1 MPWRTP
7 STSSAIGALEI
18 EDNRQVIYYTK
29 AQTAGEIKEYR
40 LKRVSLGGKS
50 GKGDDFN
57 VTASY
62 TDYDLTI
69 PVTDFHTVTLG
80 KARYLYWI
88 SAQTKEKDSDPNVW
102 RITGVYLDPN
112 SNTMSDQLVLAEFT
126 LEDTEWNGKKY
137 RSVLVK

>member
-1 MPWRTP
+1 M
-7 STSSAIGALEI
+7 
-18 EDNRQVIYYTK
+18 
-29 AQTAGEIKEYR
+29 
-40 LKRVSLGGKS
+40 
-50 GKGDDFN
+50 
-57 VTASY
+57 
-62 TDYDLTI
+62 
-69 PVTDFHTVTLG
+69 TLG

-88 SAQTKEKDSDPNVW
+88 SAETKEKDSDPNVW